1 MINKFTEKGI
11 VQKIIVVLIFLV
23 VFNFV
28 YPYVPAFADGDDDE
42 NAPGGILFKPLFS
55 LISAIGEGVVWIMQS
70 QVLGLDTSN
79 YYIDT
84 ANEGFWSTLAAG
96 AAAITTAVLG
106 GVTCFFL
113 GWTGVGAAAGVA
125 LISIGAGIGAHMLAE
140 GQLPDAFFLPNYQ
153 ISPQEIFSD
162 VIPALNVNFIN
173 PSAQQDN
180 IKDYSNN
187 NNNSDNKDSSDGIVG
202 KDSAAVLQPQVSKWY
217 TAIRNMVLVG
227 LMVVLLYIGIRIIL
241 SSTAGEKAKYKEH
254 IKDWLVAVILVVTM
268 HYIMAFALTITH
280 DLTKMISK
288 SNSII
293 AFPMEEAQMK
303 KFAEQSGTDLDSLKS
318 SDGNY
323 YYGVNLMGYAR
334 LMQQME
340 SRDDKGNSQFT
351 WSYIGYTIMYLMLVM
366 FTATFLVI
374 YFKRV
379 IYMAFLTMIAPL
391 VALTYPIDKISD
403 GKAQAFD
410 MWLKEYVYNL
420 LLQPF
425 HLILYT
431 MLVGSAMEL
440 ATSNMLYAI
449 VALGFLIPAEKLLRR
464 FFGFEK
470 ASLPGNMMGNIVGG
484 SLAMN
489 AINRIGKMGP
499 PPPPKGIR
507 EGNGAADKG
516 NKVNLARSANAENK
530 ESTNDLISAMAG
542 KESEPNINADTS
554 SDREI
559 PQAKG
564 QMVIPGLEAD
574 NNATENNTEQI
585 PKLANNEAETFD
597 SNSKLELLEDAKDW
611 AYNSA
616 PANAYRDVR
625 DGLVD
630 WNNARLQRKE
640 EKLAQIPDTKFKRDA
655 KRLRIRAAKTMKA
668 AGGTAMHYTGKTLKD
683 LSKSAGKNA
692 PRVMAKIAGAGTA
705 AAVGVAAGMVSGD
718 IDNAIKYGVAAA
730 SVGKGIGD
738 NVATTVERGS
748 QALGKGAENANRQY
762 LERKYTKDE
771 LKAKQNEALDKQ
783 WRKEQKDW
791 YKKEYGKDWKNAM
804 DEAQKFR
811 EYGITDDEMIKK
823 VRKQGGSFDQQ
834 RLTAQMGAKVGSYKD
849 VETQVNR
856 MIKAGVPE
864 ERAKQIGKNVADVAD
879 L

>member
-28 YPYVPAFADGDDDE
+28 YPYVPAFAGGDDDE

-55 LISAIGEGVVWIMQS
+55 LISAIGEGIVWIMQS
-70 QVLGLDTSN
+70 QVLGLGTSN
-79 YYIDT
+79 FYIDT
-84 ANEGFWSTLAAG
+84 ANEAFWSGLAAG
-96 AAAITTAVLG
+96 AAAITTAVVG
-106 GVTCFFL
+106 GVLCFAL
-113 GWTGVGAAAGVA
+113 GWTGIGAAAGVA
-125 LISIGAGIGAHMLAE
+125 LISVGAGIGASLLAE

-173 PSAQQDN
+173 PSAQET
-180 IKDYSNN
+180 K
-187 NNNSDNKDSSDGIVG
+187 SDQGI
-202 KDSAAVLQPQVSKWY
+202 DSAKVLQPQVSKWY

-293 AFPMEEAQMK
+293 AFPMEEEQMK
-303 KFAEQSGTDLDSLKS
+303 KFAEQTGTDLDSLKN
-318 SDGNY
+318 SDGKY

-340 SRDDKGNSQFT
+340 SRDDSGNAQFT

-379 IYMAFLTMIAPL
+379 IYMAFLTMVAPL

-449 VALGFLIPAEKLLRR
+449 VALGFLIPAEKLLRK

-470 ASLPGNMMGNIVGG
+470 ASLPGSMMGNIVGG

-489 AINRIGKMGP
+489 AINKIGKMGP

-507 EGNGAADKG
+507 EGNASADKG
-516 NKVNLARSANAENK
+516 NKVNLARGANADNK
-530 ESTNDLISAMAG
+530 ESTNDLISAMSG
-542 KESEPNINADTS
+542 KESEPSINDNNDG
-554 SDREI
+554 DREI

-564 QMVIPGLEAD
+564 QMVIPGLDAD
-574 NNATENNTEQI
+574 NNATESNTAEI
-585 PKLANNEAETFD
+585 PKLNNNETETFD
-597 SNSKLELLEDAKDW
+597 PNSKLELLEDARDF

-640 EKLAQIPDTKFKRDA
+640 EKLAQIPDTRLKRDA
-655 KRLRIRAAKTMKA
+655 KRLRIRAAKTLKA
-668 AGGTAMHYTGKTLKD
+668 AGGTAMHYAGNGFTNLGKK
-683 LSKSAGKNA
+683 A
-692 PRVMAKIAGAGTA
+692 PRVMAKVAGAGTA
-705 AAVGVAAGMVSGD
+705 AAIGVAAGMASGD

-738 NVATTVERGS
+738 NAATTIERSS
-748 QALGKGAENANRQY
+748 QALGKGAESASRQY

-823 VRKQGGSFDQQ
+823 VRKQGGSFEQQ

-849 VETQVNR
+849 VETQINR